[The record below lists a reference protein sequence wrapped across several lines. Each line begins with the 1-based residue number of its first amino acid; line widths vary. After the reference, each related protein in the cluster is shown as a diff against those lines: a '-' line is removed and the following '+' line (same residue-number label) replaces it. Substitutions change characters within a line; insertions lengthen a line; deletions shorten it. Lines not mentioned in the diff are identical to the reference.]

1 MQDQILASPKLVLSI
16 PEAAKILGISDTTMR
31 QLARVEGFP
40 AFNVGKRILI
50 SAKKLETWVEEQ
62 AAKGRCL

>member
-1 MQDQILASPKLVLSI
+1 MLDQKLESPKLVLSI

-40 AFNVGKRILI
+40 AFNVGNFFF
-50 SAKKLETWVEEQ
+50 T
-62 AAKGRCL
+62 